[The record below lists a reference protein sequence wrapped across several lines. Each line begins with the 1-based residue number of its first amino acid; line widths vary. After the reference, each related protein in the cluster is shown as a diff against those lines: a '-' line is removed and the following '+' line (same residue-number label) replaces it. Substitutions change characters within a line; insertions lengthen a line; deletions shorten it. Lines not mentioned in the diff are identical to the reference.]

1 MNTEELTNNKEEAI
15 QEQNIPEDNS
25 CSCEE
30 AEKMEQEISAQDSEI
45 IRLNKEIET
54 LKDIMQRRQADFE
67 NFRKRTARMQEEY
80 KKLSIKDFALD
91 VLNINDDLLRA
102 IEASSVICTENSA
115 DATSSMI
122 DGVKLTS
129 KRLIETMGKYGIEE
143 IESEN
148 RPFDP
153 NYHEAVEIETN
164 PDVNIDTV
172 TKVYQKGFKLEEYVV
187 RTAKVK
193 VSKPAPRQEGT
204 DKPEESA
211 N

>member
-1 MNTEELTNNKEEAI
+1 MNTEEITNKEEAI
-15 QEQNIPEDNS
+15 QEQKISEDS
-25 CSCEE
+25 GCSCEE
-30 AEKMEQEISAQDSEI
+30 AEKMEQEISAQDTEI
-45 IRLNKEIET
+45 IRLNKEIDT

-67 NFRKRTARMQEEY
+67 NFRKRTAKMQEEY

-102 IEASSVICTENSA
+102 IEASSIICDESSS
-115 DATSSMI
+115 DAANSMI
-122 DGVKLTS
+122 EGVKLTS

-148 RPFDP
+148 KPFDP
-153 NYHEAVEIETN
+153 NFHEAVEIETN
-164 PDVNIDTV
+164 PDITSDTV
-172 TKVYQKGFKLEEYVV
+172 TKVYQKGFRLEEYVV

-193 VSKPAPRQEGT
+193 VSKPAPRQEAAE
-204 DKPEESA
+204 KPAEST